1 MSPPT
6 GDDSIL
12 TVSIKDIKR
21 IDHHGVCIACLIGV
35 LSSISLFSST
45 RQQSQTAPGGKVKRA
60 GGETVIDNARM
71 SSGHALLGRTTKKN
85 PR

>member
-1 MSPPT
+1 MYC
-6 GDDSIL
+6 
-12 TVSIKDIKR
+12 VSDR
-21 IDHHGVCIACLIGV
+21 CVVQYFLV
-35 LSSISLFSST
+35 LST